1 MLLQP
6 RGGPVSIVQGTG
18 PFYVGILV
26 NVFLAGV
33 NWMQLLEYFR
43 RPAQDRALV
52 QGAVVAVFV
61 IGGIH
66 TMISCH
72 PVWFYALDG
81 YGDPERGRLCPWS
94 VAVYPLFTAL
104 IATVVQS
111 HYAWRLFLVGKRSPW
126 VPSFVVLSTLAQLAL
141 GIYVSAIELKLGD
154 WKKIH
159 EVLDPSVAAWL
170 FIMAIADVV
179 ITAALSFHLSRVRS
193 EFNTTNTLLGRI
205 VRNIVA
211 NNALTAA
218 AAVTSGVLFV
228 ALVNACW
235 HMTPGLALARFYT
248 LSLMSSL
255 NSRQTVRDSLLP
267 RPRATP
273 EPAGGRP
280 KAYWLDARSPI
291 SPPSPARSPASTS
304 GPTQLFVRPA
314 LSKVASSLSAVS
326 SLSEKEKRRPSPAPA
341 ERGLRVPDSLP
352 ITIQVESVTDDLPT
366 SSPSLIPGDSWDPQ
380 RFYTNP
386 APSPSPSLHDAAAL
400 DMVFLHAIEVSTDER
415 TSP

>member
-1 MLLQP
+1 MTILA

-26 NVFLAGV
+26 NVFLAGI

-43 RPAQDRALV
+43 RPAQDR
-52 QGAVVAVFV
+52 VVAVFAL
-61 IGGIH
+61 GGIH

-72 PVWFYALDG
+72 PVWFYAVDG
-81 YGDPERGRLCPWS
+81 YADPERGRLCPWS

-104 IATVVQS
+104 VATIVQS

-126 VPSFVVLSTLAQLAL
+126 LPSFVGLLTLAQLAL
-141 GIYVSAIELKLGD
+141 GIYVSAMELKLGAWD
-154 WKKIH
+154 KIH
-159 EVLDPSVAAWL
+159 EELDPCVAAWL
-170 FIMAIADVV
+170 FVMAIADVV

-218 AAVTSGVLFV
+218 AAVASGVLFV

-235 HMTPGLALARFYT
+235 HTTPGLALARFYT

-255 NSRQTVRDSLLP
+255 NSRQSVRDSLLP

-273 EPAGGRP
+273 EPAGGGAR

-291 SPPSPARSPASTS
+291 SPPAPARSPAATS
-304 GPTQLFVRPA
+304 SPTQLFVRPV
-314 LSKVASSLSAVS
+314 LSKVASSLSGVS
-326 SLSEKEKRRPSPAPA
+326 SFSEKEKRRPSPGPP

-352 ITIQVESVTDDLPT
+352 ITIQVESVTDDLPPT
-366 SSPSLIPGDSWDPQ
+366 SPSLIPGDSWDPD

-386 APSPSPSLHDAAAL
+386 SPSPSPSLHDAAAL